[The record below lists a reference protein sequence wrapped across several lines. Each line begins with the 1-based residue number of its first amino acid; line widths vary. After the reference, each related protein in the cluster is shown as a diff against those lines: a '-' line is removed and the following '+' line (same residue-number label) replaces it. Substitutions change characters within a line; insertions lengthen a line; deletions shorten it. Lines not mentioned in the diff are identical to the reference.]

1 MLVHFFDILG
11 NEDSE
16 SPAPRQFYNEKQG
29 DWKQKQFRFVL
40 IRIIIRRRVL
50 HIIGMLQLVMR
61 VGHNASNADC
71 RKKSFGK
78 PAAADSYYATY
89 LAGVTVRTKC
99 QKPHP
104 RPLRATFP
112 RTQRTGT

>member
-1 MLVHFFDILG
+1 MLVHFFDFLG

-50 HIIGMLQLVMR
+50 HIIGMFQLFMR
-61 VGHNASNADC
+61 VGHNA
-71 RKKSFGK
+71 R
-78 PAAADSYYATY
+78 
-89 LAGVTVRTKC
+89 VTVR
-99 QKPHP
+99 H
-104 RPLRATFP
+104 RAT
-112 RTQRTGT
+112 G